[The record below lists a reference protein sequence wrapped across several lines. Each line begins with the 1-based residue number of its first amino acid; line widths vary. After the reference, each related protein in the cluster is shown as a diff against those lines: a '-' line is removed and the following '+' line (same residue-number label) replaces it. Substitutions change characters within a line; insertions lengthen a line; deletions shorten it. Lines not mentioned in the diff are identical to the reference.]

1 MWCFLYKLNIILD
14 NNIVNSY
21 KSPIIP
27 RYQEII
33 YFLDKTFIVKR
44 IGHIVYSR
52 DNQNVLA
59 ELDLTVEEVS

>member
-1 MWCFLYKLNIILD
+1 MYKLNIILD

-52 DNQNVLA
+52 DDQNVLA

>member
-1 MWCFLYKLNIILD
+1 MYKLNIIID

-27 RYQEII
+27 RYQEVI
-33 YFLDKTFIVKR
+33 YFLDRTFIVKR

>member
-1 MWCFLYKLNIILD
+1 MLLYKINIILD

>member
-1 MWCFLYKLNIILD
+1 MYKLNIILD

>member
-1 MWCFLYKLNIILD
+1 MYRLNIVLD
-14 NNIVNSY
+14 NEVVNSY

-44 IGHIVYSR
+44 IGHIVFSR
-52 DNQNVLA
+52 DNQNILA

>member
-1 MWCFLYKLNIILD
+1 MYKLNIILD
-14 NNIVNSY
+14 KNIVNSY

>member
-1 MWCFLYKLNIILD
+1 MYKLNIVLD
-14 NNIVNSY
+14 NEVIISY

-52 DNQNVLA
+52 DDQNVLA
-59 ELDLTVEEVS
+59 ELDLTVEEII

>member
-1 MWCFLYKLNIILD
+1 MYKLNIILD
-14 NNIVNSY
+14 DNIVNSY

-27 RYQEII
+27 RYQEVI
-33 YFLDKTFIVKR
+33 YFLDRTFIVKR

>member
-1 MWCFLYKLNIILD
+1 MIVLYRLNIILD
-14 NNIVNSY
+14 NEVVNSY

-33 YFLDKTFIVKR
+33 YFLDRTFIIKR

-59 ELDLTVEEVS
+59 ELDLTVEEII

>member
-1 MWCFLYKLNIILD
+1 MIVLYRLNIVLD
-14 NNIVNSY
+14 NEVINSY

-33 YFLDKTFIVKR
+33 YFLDRTFIIKR

-59 ELDLTVEEVS
+59 ELDLTVEEII

>member
-1 MWCFLYKLNIILD
+1 MYKLNIILND
-14 NNIVNSY
+14 SIVDSY

-27 RYQEII
+27 RYQEVI
-33 YFLDKTFIVKR
+33 YFLDRTFIVKR

>member
-1 MWCFLYKLNIILD
+1 MYKINIILD
-14 NNIVNSY
+14 DRVVNSY

-59 ELDLTVEEVS
+59 ELDLTVDEV

>member
-1 MWCFLYKLNIILD
+1 MYKLNIILD

-52 DNQNVLA
+52 DNQNILA

>member
-1 MWCFLYKLNIILD
+1 LYRLNIVLD
-14 NNIVNSY
+14 NEVINSY

-33 YFLDKTFIVKR
+33 YFLDRTFIIKR

-59 ELDLTVEEVS
+59 ELDLTVEEII

>member
-1 MWCFLYKLNIILD
+1 MYKINIILD
-14 NNIVNSY
+14 DMIVNSY

-59 ELDLTVEEVS
+59 ELDLTVDEV

>member
-1 MWCFLYKLNIILD
+1 MYKLNIILD
-14 NNIVNSY
+14 DNIVNSY

>member
-1 MWCFLYKLNIILD
+1 MYRLNIVLD
-14 NNIVNSY
+14 NEVINSY

-52 DNQNVLA
+52 DNQNILA
-59 ELDLTVEEVS
+59 ELDLTVEEII

>member
-1 MWCFLYKLNIILD
+1 MYKINIILD
-14 NNIVNSY
+14 DRVVNSY

-52 DNQNVLA
+52 ENQNVLA
-59 ELDLTVEEVS
+59 ELDLTVDEV

>member
-1 MWCFLYKLNIILD
+1 MYKLNIILD

-33 YFLDKTFIVKR
+33 YFLDKTFIVRR

>member
-1 MWCFLYKLNIILD
+1 MYKLNIILD
-14 NNIVNSY
+14 GNIVNSY

-27 RYQEII
+27 RYQEVI

-52 DNQNVLA
+52 DNQNILA

>member
-1 MWCFLYKLNIILD
+1 MYKLNIILD

-33 YFLDKTFIVKR
+33 YCLDKTFIVKR

>member
-1 MWCFLYKLNIILD
+1 MIVLYRLNIILD
-14 NNIVNSY
+14 NEVVNSY

-33 YFLDKTFIVKR
+33 YFLDRTFIIKR

-59 ELDLTVEEVS
+59 ELDLTVEEIL

>member
-1 MWCFLYKLNIILD
+1 MYKINIILD
-14 NNIVNSY
+14 DMIINSY

-59 ELDLTVEEVS
+59 ELDLTVDEV

>member
-1 MWCFLYKLNIILD
+1 MIVLYRLNIVLD
-14 NNIVNSY
+14 NEVINSY

-33 YFLDKTFIVKR
+33 YFLDRTFIIKR

-52 DNQNVLA
+52 DNQNILA
-59 ELDLTVEEVS
+59 ELDLTVEEIC

>member
-1 MWCFLYKLNIILD
+1 MYTLNIIL
-14 NNIVNSY
+14 NNEIINSY

-33 YFLDKTFIVKR
+33 YFLDKTFKVKR

-52 DNQNVLA
+52 DNQNILA
-59 ELDLTVEEVS
+59 ELDLTVEEIC

>member
-1 MWCFLYKLNIILD
+1 LYKLNIILD

>member
-1 MWCFLYKLNIILD
+1 MYRLNIVLD
-14 NNIVNSY
+14 NEVINSY

-33 YFLDKTFIVKR
+33 YFLDRTFIIKR

-59 ELDLTVEEVS
+59 ELDLTVEEII